1 MSNDQPQWRTDDMCG
16 RKVLVLDLKP
26 PAQYYDE
33 NRDCSDC
40 GKPAKQFICEI
51 ADDGTPDLST
61 VWMYCGY
68 CEVG

>member
-40 GKPAKQFICEI
+40 GKPAKQFIC
-51 ADDGTPDLST
+51 
-61 VWMYCGY
+61 
-68 CEVG
+68 